1 MTIAY
6 WSVFAFA
13 LMAFP
18 LALLGQIPGITLS
31 DFREPRPRAEKLTG
45 WKARSNWAHMNTLE
59 TFPFFAA
66 AVIISLSAG
75 AAQEIIDTLA
85 LAFIASRVLYSFL
98 YIAGFGI
105 LRSTVW
111 IVGICLIVAMFIQ
124 AA

>member
-6 WSVFAFA
+6 WSVLAFA

-18 LALLGQIPGITLS
+18 LALLGQIPGITLP
-31 DFREPRPRAEKLTG
+31 DFREPRPRAEKLAG

-66 AVIISLSAG
+66 GVIISLSAG
-75 AAQEIIDTLA
+75 AAPETIDTLA
-85 LAFIASRVLYSFL
+85 LAFIASRVLYSIL

-105 LRSTVW
+105 LRSLVW
-111 IVGICLIVAMFIQ
+111 AAGIGLIIAMFVQ